1 MLIQIKTASTTS
13 EPADYIEQK
22 FVRFDD
28 YDKWAN
34 KTRKDNKNIT
44 TATILEGDL
53 QEVYDAIDFD
63 SIVVGEPNGYDYPA
77 VDLVVY
83 VYDGHME

>member
-1 MLIQIKTASTTS
+1 MLIQVRTASTKD
-13 EPADYIEQK
+13 PAEYIDNK

-28 YDKWAN
+28 YDKWRN
-34 KTRKDNKNIT
+34 KTRRDNQNIE
-44 TATILEGDL
+44 TAVILEGDL
-53 QEVYDAIDFD
+53 QDVYDAIDFD
-63 SIVVGEPNGYDYPA
+63 SIVAGEPNGYDHPD